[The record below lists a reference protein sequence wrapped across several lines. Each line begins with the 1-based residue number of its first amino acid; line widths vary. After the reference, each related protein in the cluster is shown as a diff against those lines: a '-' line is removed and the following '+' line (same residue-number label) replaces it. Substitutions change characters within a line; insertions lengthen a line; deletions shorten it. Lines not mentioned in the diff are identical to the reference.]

1 MTFPGVAPCSLCLQH
16 FCCGLVPSPLV
27 PVPMAKHSHHQQG
40 NSAQNKRGGAG
51 QAVVELCA
59 VSACGL
65 TFWSRQRFEIG
76 SELQIRVRRDAIS
89 AVQGMDEGTGEWVTL
104 RGYVIECPAVRREGG
119 EHGFEVSLLLD
130 SALTMLPPPAPPA
143 ACHATTCPRMRRVF
157 PGLKRVG
164 LN

>member
-1 MTFPGVAPCSLCLQH
+1 
-16 FCCGLVPSPLV
+16 
-27 PVPMAKHSHHQQG
+27 MAKHSHHQQG